1 VKNTFTPPGQG
12 YDRGITTFSPDGRL
26 FQVEYAIEAVRRG
39 TTAIGCRNQEA
50 IILAVEKRAQPLQE
64 TAGAEKIFKIDDHI
78 AAAIAGLTA
87 DARVLVDEA
96 RVEAQISILSYDEKI
111 QVEECTRAICDK
123 AQLYTLNAGAR
134 PFGVSFLIAGIDP
147 IKGPQIFMTDPSG
160 AYWGY
165 KANAIGAGAQNARE
179 FLEKEY
185 KDTLSVEDL
194 KKLTLKTLQRV
205 MDEDLKETNCDMV
218 CILKAKPEFHLLSE
232 AEKKTL
238 IASLPGK

>member
-1 VKNTFTPPGQG
+1 MFSPPGAG
-12 YDRGITTFSPDGRL
+12 YDRSITSYSPDGRL

-39 TTAIGCRNQEA
+39 TTAIGCRNSEA
-50 IILAVEKRAQPLQE
+50 VILAVEKRPQPLQE
-64 TAGAEKIFKIDDHI
+64 AAGAEKIFKIDDHV

-96 RVEAQISILSYDEKI
+96 RVEAQVSILSYDEKI
-111 QVEECTRAICDK
+111 QVEECTRVICDK

-134 PFGVSFLIAGIDP
+134 PYGVSFLIAGIDP

-165 KANAIGAGAQNARE
+165 RAVAIGAGAQNAKD

-185 KDTLSVEDL
+185 QDEMSTEDL
-194 KKLTLKTLQRV
+194 KVLTIRTLQKV
-205 MDEDLKETNCDMV
+205 MDEELKPDKCDIVVIM
-218 CILKAKPEFHLLSE
+218 KENPEFKLLTE
-232 AEKKTL
+232 EEKQAI
-238 IASLPGK
+238 IASL

>member
-1 VKNTFTPPGQG
+1 MFSPPGAG
-12 YDRGITTFSPDGRL
+12 YDRSITSYSPDGRL
-26 FQVEYAIEAVRRG
+26 FQVEYAIEAVHRG
-39 TTAIGCRNQEA
+39 TTAIGCRNAEA
-50 IILAVEKRAQPLQE
+50 VILAVEKRSQPLQE
-64 TAGAEKIFKIDDHI
+64 AAGAEKIFKIDDHI

-96 RVEAQISILSYDEKI
+96 RVEAQLSILSYDEKI
-111 QVEECTRAICDK
+111 QVEECTRVICDK

-165 KANAIGAGAQNARE
+165 RAIAIGAGAQNAKE

-185 KDTLSVEDL
+185 RDDL
-194 KKLTLKTLQRV
+194 TTEELKTLTFQTLQKV
-205 MDEDLKETNCDMV
+205 MDEELSEKKCDIVVIM
-218 CILKAKPEFHLLSE
+218 KDSPEFKLLTE
-232 AEKKTL
+232 EEKQA
-238 IASLPGK
+238 IISSL